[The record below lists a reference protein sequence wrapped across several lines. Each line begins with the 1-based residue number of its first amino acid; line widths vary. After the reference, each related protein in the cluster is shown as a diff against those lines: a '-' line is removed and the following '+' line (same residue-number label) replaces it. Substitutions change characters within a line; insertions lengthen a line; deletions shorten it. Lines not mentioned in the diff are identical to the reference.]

1 MNETAVPQ
9 PAAQPADRQP
19 ATKRGIRKTR
29 IGRVVS
35 DKMQKTVVVEISR
48 RGRHP
53 VYHKVVRHT
62 ARYKA
67 HDERGEAH
75 VGDTVLIAETRPI
88 SKDKRW
94 RVVRVVEK
102 AR

>member
-1 MNETAVPQ
+1 MSDTAVQTGAPR
-9 PAAQPADRQP
+9 PRA
-19 ATKRGIRKTR
+19 IRKTR

-35 DKMQKTVVVEISR
+35 DKMQKTIVVQVSR
-48 RGRHP
+48 RGQHP
-53 VYHKVVRHT
+53 VYKKIVRHS

-94 RVVRVVEK
+94 RLVRVVEK